1 MGHAGSPTPRIR
13 QRNGFL
19 RPSSAGRVPDANR
32 RSAGAARPTV
42 QELSGV
48 RDRLSGRGRPASARA
63 AGGPRPS
70 SARIASA
77 RAQAAQ
83 KQKDVD
89 DVQALPSY

>member
-32 RSAGAARPTV
+32 RSSAARPTV

-48 RDRLSGRGRPASARA
+48 RDRLSGRGRPASARS
-63 AGGPRPS
+63 AGGARPS